1 MAGERYMRLKV
12 ALFGI
17 LIAFLFVT
25 GCNDTSLQDQS
36 QCKLCAMTAHHA
48 PCIMNLSTGEVLE
61 LRVYDSHPFI
71 ANELAEEQQGG
82 YLSLLHHAGVNGY
95 MEGAKLAKAFVPMD
109 TAAMNS
115 GLFCKDCNE
124 ALCAYEDCGFVLV
137 DAIDVSDI
145 KFYPIEDGTA
155 FTLRC
160 YEVDISVA
168 EDTGKYEVNVIGT
181 LQPE

>member
-1 MAGERYMRLKV
+1 MKMKFVL
-12 ALFGI
+12 LGI
-17 LIAFLFVT
+17 LIIFLFVT

-36 QCKLCAMTAHHA
+36 QCKMCSMTSYHA
-48 PCIMNLSTGEVLE
+48 PCIMNLTTGEVLE
-61 LRVYDSHPFI
+61 LRVYDSHPFA

-115 GLFCKDCNE
+115 GLFCKDCTE

-145 KFYPIEDGTA
+145 KVYPIEDGTA

-160 YEVDISVA
+160 YEVEISIA
-168 EDTGKYEVNVIGT
+168 EDSGKYEVNVIGT